1 MVQLLLDQVPPLLSV
16 NVSWRELYAGGAF
29 GQREL
34 ADDNDMRGAA
44 KERGLDLGLGQ
55 DGLERLDQLGAWSP
69 IAFSAG
75 YMNGFEVPA
84 QPAEHMRFREEQGWV
99 EWSEYA
105 WGNDEFPT
113 VTPLY
118 SPWQLLYVDDVLR
131 ATKADFGVKTLLLPT
146 KEREEHLE
154 GLRSWLERQDAIL
167 RSLDERWS
175 ALMKL
180 LVALQ
185 NRHLPQFTGSHS
197 VVGLPDEG
205 WVFAGREWAGQKAQE
220 LLERVGCTD
229 NQVVAAYEF
238 LVERGVVR
246 DPDDGLTML
255 RRARPRA
262 FHKRWRGRARH
273 AQDHFDAAQIVWQF
287 LSELRGEPPGR
298 PESWPMDSRQV
309 ERFELYDRGP
319 ATPWTRAEVKERLES
334 AELYPPG
341 VHVIGEGESEL
352 IVVERLTE
360 GLLDRRA
367 VRELEFFDLRGAGA
381 AHETPRL
388 LRSFSEYARRAVAIV
403 DNEGQMARYIETA
416 IKNDEIDA
424 DNVLLSRDSLEQD
437 NTTLDELIALAQRVA
452 ANPPPG
458 REPVTFDLKPK
469 ELEDFH
475 ADHRQ
480 RSSPNHKRGIAA
492 SLIALLEKK
501 TDGCLRLDKLEL
513 VEALA
518 EMLVEEVKNTSRDDF
533 PTLLDRRPV
542 IGFFVN
548 RIAPILNRPVPVGR
562 QI

>member
-1 MVQLLLDQVPPLLSV
+1 MQLLLDQAPPPLSI
-16 NVSWRELYAGGAF
+16 NVPWRELYAGGAF

-34 ADDNDMRGAA
+34 ADDGDMRGAA

-55 DGLERLDQLGAWSP
+55 EGLERLDRLGAWSP
-69 IAFSAG
+69 IAFAAG
-75 YMNGFEVPA
+75 YASGFEVPA
-84 QPAEHMRFREEQGWV
+84 QPLENMRFREEEGLV

-105 WGNDEFPT
+105 WGNDEYPT

-118 SPWQLLYVDDVLR
+118 SPWQLLCLEDVLS
-131 ATKADFGVKTLLLPT
+131 ATKADFGVETLLLPSA
-146 KEREEHLE
+146 KRDEHIE

-167 RSLDERWS
+167 RSLNERWS

-185 NRHLPQFTGSHS
+185 NRYLPLFTGSHA
-197 VVGLPDEG
+197 VIGLPDEG
-205 WVFAGREWAGQKAQE
+205 WVFAGRERAQQKAGE
-220 LLERVGCTD
+220 LLERMGCTD
-229 NQVVAAYEF
+229 DEVAAVYEF

-262 FHKRWRGRARH
+262 FHKRWRGRPRH
-273 AQDHFDAAQIVWQF
+273 AQDHFDAAQVLWQF
-287 LSELRGEPPGR
+287 LSELRGKPPGR
-298 PESWPMDSRQV
+298 PESWPADSRQV

-319 ATPWTRAEVKERLES
+319 ATPWTREEVKERLES

-341 VHVIGEGESEL
+341 VYIIGEGESEL

-367 VRELEFFDLRGAGA
+367 VRELEFFDLRGSGA
-381 AHETPRL
+381 ARHAAPL
-388 LRSFSEYARRAVAIV
+388 LQSLSGYVRRAVAIV

-424 DNVLLSRDSLEQD
+424 ENVLLSHSSLEED
-437 NTTLDELIALAQRVA
+437 NATAAELIALAQRVA
-452 ANPPPG
+452 TNPPPG
-458 REPVTFDLKPK
+458 REPVTFDLDPK
-469 ELEDFH
+469 ELENFH
-475 ADHRQ
+475 TDHHE
-480 RSSPNHKRGIAA
+480 RSSSKDKRGIAA

-501 TDGCLRLDKLEL
+501 TDGRLRLDKQEL
-513 VEALA
+513 VEAMA
-518 EMLVEEVKNTSRDDF
+518 EMLVEEVRNTSRDDF
-533 PTLLDRRPV
+533 PALLERRPV
-542 IGFFVN
+542 LGFFVN
-548 RIAPILNRPVPVGR
+548 RIAPVLNRPVPVGR